1 MTRKERYQYVLDYFR
16 REMPLVGTELH
27 YGTPFQLLV
36 ATMLSAQCTDKRVNM
51 VTPPLFERYPD
62 ARAMAGAEEFEVL
75 EYVKSVSYPNSKARH
90 WVEMAR
96 MLCSD
101 FGGEVPTEAADLVR
115 LPGVGRKTA
124 NVVQAVAFG
133 KAAMA
138 VDTHVF
144 RVSHRLGLVPEKA
157 NTPLKVEEALMAH
170 IPEADVRDAHH
181 WLILHGRYVCTSRAP
196 HCGQCPFAAVCPTG
210 KNNLKSAPSS
220 IPHKSK

>member
-16 REMPLVGTELH
+16 REMPLVSTELH

-62 ARAMAGAEEFEVL
+62 ARAMAEAEEFEVL

-90 WVEMAR
+90 LVEMAR
-96 MLCSD
+96 MLCSE
-101 FGGEVPTEAADLVR
+101 FGGEVPTEAADLVK

-138 VDTHVF
+138 VDTHV
-144 RVSHRLGLVPEKA
+144 RP
-157 NTPLKVEEALMAH
+157 
-170 IPEADVRDAHH
+170 IHH
-181 WLILHGRYVCTSRAP
+181 SRW
-196 HCGQCPFAAVCPTG
+196 
-210 KNNLKSAPSS
+210 KRR
-220 IPHKSK
+220 

>member
-16 REMPLVGTELH
+16 REMPLVGTELY

-62 ARAMAGAEEFEVL
+62 AWAMAEAEEFEVL

-90 WVEMAR
+90 LVEMAR

-181 WLILHGRYVCTSRAP
+181 WLILHGRYVCTSRSP

>member
-16 REMPLVGTELH
+16 REMPLVSTELH

-90 WVEMAR
+90 LVEMAR
-96 MLCSD
+96 MLCSE
-101 FGGEVPTEAADLVR
+101 FGGEVPTEAADLVK

-138 VDTHVF
+138 VDTHVC

-181 WLILHGRYVCTSRAP
+181 WLILHGRYVCTSRSP
-196 HCGQCPFAAVCPTG
+196 HCGQCPFAAVCPTDR
-210 KNNLKSAPSS
+210 KNLKAAP
-220 IPHKSK
+220 